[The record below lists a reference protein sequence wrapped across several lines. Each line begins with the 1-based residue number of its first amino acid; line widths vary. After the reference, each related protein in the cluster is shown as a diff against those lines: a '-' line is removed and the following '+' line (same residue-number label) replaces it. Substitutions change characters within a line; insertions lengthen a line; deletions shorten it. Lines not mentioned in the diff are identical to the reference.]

1 MGCFSCYGISYR
13 DSHWRSTKVQ
23 SLNVIKMRAKSSD
36 GIKLGL
42 LGALIISMV
51 CFVLGL
57 AYPILIAKT
66 TLLGF
71 NISAESIHLTETIR
85 HFYQSGDWFM
95 VAIIGITTL
104 IFPIFKYLDMVN
116 RILCIIPVNEFYE
129 KVMAQ
134 LDKWSMIEVFVI
146 ALVILSVKTNSSF
159 MSMTVESGVYFLAA
173 SVIIRMLISSYMG
186 FNKTLE
192 YR

>member
-1 MGCFSCYGISYR
+1 MR
-13 DSHWRSTKVQ
+13 LKST
-23 SLNVIKMRAKSSD
+23 D

-57 AYPILIAKT
+57 VYPILMAKT

-71 NISAESIHLTETIR
+71 NISAESIYLTETIR
-85 HFYQSGDWFM
+85 HFYESGDWFM

-104 IFPIFKYLDMVN
+104 VFPIFKYLDMVN

-159 MSMTVESGVYFLAA
+159 MSMSVKSGVYFLAA

-186 FNKTLE
+186 FNKTSE
-192 YR
+192 S